1 MVIAWVNDYW
11 VVVFFVITG
20 SMLTSYNK
28 ARVALEIPID
38 NKGWADLLDR
48 PRRMWLLG
56 AALIMD
62 GSVPIPTILGGGLL
76 YPVLVVLAVLTHF
89 TALQRFVR
97 AHRMLTCAGDEE
109 AGGAI

>member
-76 YPVLVVLAVLTHF
+76 YLVLVVLAVLTHF